1 MKLTNEVYLVGGGDY
16 SFNLSHRL
24 DCHVYLIDTGDEL
37 VMIDTGFGPG
47 TDRILDL
54 MRLDGLDPERVSR
67 IIITHYHAD
76 HAGGCAPMVRA
87 TGAELWAP
95 AEAAEAIRTGD
106 ADQIGLTWAQSFGFY
121 PKEYVWEPC
130 EVATEFTDTD
140 RIPCGDLTLE
150 AVSTPGHCTG
160 HFVLRLQGRDR
171 SYLFASDL
179 VFWGGA
185 IILQN
190 VPDSSVQDYA
200 ASMNRALELE
210 FDALLPGHHMIS
222 LENGR
227 RHVEA
232 AARDFN
238 RIGLPR
244 DLLR

>member
-1 MKLTNEVYLVGGGDY
+1 MKLTDDVYLVGGGDY
-16 SFNLSHRL
+16 GFNLSHRL
-24 DCHVYLIDTGDEL
+24 DCHVYVVDGGDEL
-37 VMIDTGFGPG
+37 VMIDAGFGPG
-47 TDRILDL
+47 TERILEL
-54 MRLDGLDPERVSR
+54 MEADGLDPRRVSK
-67 IIITHYHAD
+67 IVITHYHAD
-76 HAGGCAPMVRA
+76 HAGGCAAMVDA

-95 AEAAEAIRTGD
+95 AEAAQAIRTGD
-106 ADQIGLTWAQSFGFY
+106 ADAIGLTWAQSFGFY
-121 PKEYVWEPC
+121 PDDYVWQAC
-130 EVATEFTDTD
+130 DVATEFADGD
-140 RIPCGDLTLE
+140 RIGVGELVLE

-160 HFVLRLQGRDR
+160 HYVLRLAGRMR

-190 VPDSSVQDYA
+190 VPDSNVQEYA